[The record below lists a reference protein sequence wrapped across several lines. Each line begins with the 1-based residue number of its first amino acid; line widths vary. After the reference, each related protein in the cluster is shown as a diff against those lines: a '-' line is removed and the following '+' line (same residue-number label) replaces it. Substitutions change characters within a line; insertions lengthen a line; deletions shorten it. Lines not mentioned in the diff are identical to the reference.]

1 MKKKLLKVLFPLFLS
16 TICGVICG
24 RLVYGIY
31 DKKLEADVNG
41 EKIYLIQSGA
51 YSTYDKMV
59 DYTLLS
65 NYVYYEDDGLY
76 KSIIGIT
83 ENYDNIEKIKN
94 TYNSNV
100 IVKEYYSKDKKLNDK
115 IKEYDILIKNTND
128 NTEIKKII
136 SEVLAL
142 YKDNNATLIEIDS

>member
-1 MKKKLLKVLFPLFLS
+1 MKKKLLKVVFPLFLS
-16 TICGVICG
+16 LVFGVICG